1 MNNILVTGATGGMGK
16 AICKRLAGYGYTVYG
31 LDYREPDTELSAKF
45 FACDVTKTES
55 ITAVYEEIA
64 K

>member
-45 FACDVTKTES
+45 FCLRRHKNRVDNRRL
-55 ITAVYEEIA
+55 
-64 K
+64 